1 MIALFPLPDELD
13 RSYLGRLLRTNGLRT
28 EAEIISLLAQWASVA
43 EPSLQGICCIDLLG
57 RAAHMELTQFVRSH
71 STLPLRRAITS
82 YMPDLAHGNPES
94 QSMLR
99 LTGMRLARP
108 AAYFCVDCVDSD
120 QKTHGM
126 SYWRRDH
133 QLPGVTSC
141 WEHRTPLRYVDDTE
155 AFLKPPSRFEKNSHV
170 VDEVWARSDLEHDG
184 IQRFLAISRKLISFE
199 KPIAVK
205 IAREVLHERALDRGW
220 STHAGS
226 SEKKLLSDQILMA
239 FPRDWL
245 ATVVPALAEKAF
257 GIPLNQVD
265 GVLYLSTSASSVAP
279 YILACCV
286 LFDSADHAI
295 LALTNGSPVVRKR
308 RPREPSVLIDDIELK
323 RVYVR
328 AKGQYKSV
336 MSYISGNKNSNTTLT
351 RLRVLG
357 LPDISS
363 QDDQSVLLSAAISFF
378 LDKKSL
384 AESAALAGVDLEKFE
399 NFIRQSGSNLTA
411 LLMEMKSPRRGPG
424 TGVLRI
430 KQRTPR
436 EVRAQYIVH
445 NDDELCL
452 MASSKSK
459 V

>member
-1 MIALFPLPDELD
+1 MIALLPLPDELD

-28 EAEIISLLAQWASVA
+28 EAEIICLLAQWARLE

-99 LTGMRLARP
+99 FTGMRLARP

-120 QKTHGM
+120 QKIHGM

-141 WEHRTPLRYVDDTE
+141 SEHRTALRYVDDTE
-155 AFLKPPSRFEKNSHV
+155 AFLKPPSRFEDNSHV
-170 VDEVWARSDLEHDG
+170 VDEAWAKSDLEHAG

-199 KPIAVK
+199 KPIDVK
-205 IAREVLHERALDRGW
+205 TARAVLHERALVRGW
-220 STHAGS
+220 CTHAGS
-226 SEKKLLSDQILMA
+226 SEKALLSDQILMA

-245 ATVVPALAEKAF
+245 ATVVPALAEKPF
-257 GIPLNQVD
+257 GAPLNQVD
-265 GVLYLSTSASSVAP
+265 GVLYLSTSASSIAP

-286 LFDSADHAI
+286 LFDSADDGL
-295 LALTNGSPVVRKR
+295 LALTTDSPVLRKR
-308 RPREPSVLIDDIELK
+308 RSRRPSVLIDDIELK
-323 RVYVR
+323 NAYVR

-336 MSYISGNKNSNTTLT
+336 MSYISGNKNSLFS
-351 RLRVLG
+351 RLQALG

-363 QDDQSVLLSAAISFF
+363 PDDQSLLLSAAISFF

-384 AESAALAGVDLEKFE
+384 AESATLAGIDLEKVE
-399 NFIRQSGSNLTA
+399 SLIRQSGSDLTA
-411 LLMEMKSPRRGPG
+411 LLIDMRSPRRGPG

-445 NDDELCL
+445 NDDVLCPT
-452 MASSKSK
+452 APSKCI

>member
-1 MIALFPLPDELD
+1 MIALLPLPDELD

-28 EAEIISLLAQWASVA
+28 EAEIICLLAQWASVA

-57 RAAHMELTQFVRSH
+57 RAAHMELRQFVRSH

-120 QKTHGM
+120 QKIHGM

-141 WEHRTPLRYVDDTE
+141 SEHRTALRYVDDTE
-155 AFLKPPSRFEKNSHV
+155 AFLKPPSRFEDNSHV
-170 VDEVWARSDLEHDG
+170 VDEAWAKSDLEHDG
-184 IQRFLAISRKLISFE
+184 IQRFLAISRRLISLE

-205 IAREVLHERALDRGW
+205 TARAVLHERALARGW

-226 SEKKLLSDQILMA
+226 SEKTLLSDQILMV

-257 GIPLNQVD
+257 GTPLNQVD

-286 LFDSADHAI
+286 LFDSADDG
-295 LALTNGSPVVRKR
+295 LFALTTDSPVLRKR
-308 RPREPSVLIDDIELK
+308 RSRQPSVLIDDIEL
-323 RVYVR
+323 RNAYVR

-336 MSYISGNKNSNTTLT
+336 MSYISGNKNSMLS
-351 RLRVLG
+351 RLRALG

-363 QDDQSVLLSAAISFF
+363 PDDQSLLLSAAISFF

-384 AESAALAGVDLEKFE
+384 AESATLAGIKLEKVE
-399 NFIRQSGSNLTA
+399 NLIRQSGSNLTA
-411 LLMEMKSPRRGPG
+411 LLMEMKSPQRGPG

-436 EVRAQYIVH
+436 EVRAQNTVH
-445 NDDELCL
+445 IDSEMCPT
-452 MASSKSK
+452 API
-459 V
+459 